1 MEFNPQI
8 QLAGLLEWMAEQMNA
23 CHGKTAVIGISGGKD
38 SSTVAAMAVAAYGRN
53 HVYGVLM
60 PDGIQPDIDYSQALV
75 EHLQIPHCTCN
86 IHDAVAGVLSQLEQ
100 AGLTPSRQTV
110 VNLPSRIRMATLYAV
125 AQSVEGGIVLNTSNL
140 SEDWVGYCTIYGDS
154 AGAFSPLGMYTTE
167 EVIALGAE
175 LGLPEKFLI
184 KPPSDG
190 LTGLTDEDNLGFTYR
205 AVNEYVRK
213 GVVDPAVKEK
223 IDRLHRTSRFKFQLM
238 PVYHNG
244 LPMALTDETDYY
256 K

>member
-1 MEFNPQI
+1 MEFTKVVAERYSCKNFSTRKVEAEKLTEI
-8 QLAGLLEWMAEQMNA
+8 LEAGRLAPTAKNFQEQRIYVLQSEESLAKLDKVTPCRYGAPTCLVVAFDKNSVF
-23 CHGKTAVIGISGGKD
+23 TYPGGKRD
-38 SSTVAAMAVAAYGRN
+38 SGVEDAAIVATHLMLAAAN
-53 HVYGVLM
+53 
-60 PDGIQPDIDYSQALV
+60 
-75 EHLQIPHCTCN
+75 
-86 IHDAVAGVLSQLEQ
+86 AGVDSCW
-100 AGLTPSRQTV
+100 
-110 VNLPSRIRMATLYAV
+110 
-125 AQSVEGGIVLNTSNL
+125 LNFFDPDEL
-140 SEDWVGYCTIYGDS
+140 
-154 AGAFSPLGMYTTE
+154 AK
-167 EVIALGAE
+167 E